1 MNAHH
6 TIYTIGHSNRTAA
19 FFIEML
25 RSFGI
30 STLADVRSMPG
41 SKWVPKFNSKA
52 LAAVLEQN
60 EIKYRHYPSLGGR
73 IPRNATPPKD
83 TTKPFS
89 AYQNYMETDA
99 FRKEIDVLHT
109 LAKTET
115 VAYMCAEANWW
126 QCHRAK
132 ISDYL
137 TLQGWEVIHI
147 TDVGKSV
154 LHIIEEDES
163 KSVQGSLF

>member
-41 SKWVPKFNSKA
+41 SKWVPQFNSKA
-52 LAAVLEQN
+52 LAAALEQN
-60 EIKYRHYPSLGGR
+60 NVKYVHYPALGGR
-73 IPRNATPPKD
+73 ITRNVATNKD

-99 FRKEIDVLHT
+99 FRNAIDILQT
-109 LAKTET
+109 LAKTEA